1 MAAALIGLGVS
12 LALFLKLERSGKPE
26 TAVRLLAIILIFEL
40 LAAPNEAGQPV
51 GLFRVPVGVD
61 LRPGDF
67 IIPVAVLARIL
78 ARPLPHWIGVPAMLW
93 ASFYAWY
100 SVAVVTGIAW
110 GNPMSDVIFQSRS
123 IVSLAGAM
131 FVAAGVDASK
141 IFAPESIARFGRF
154 FGWIAVV
161 IAVAHL
167 TLTPLSLNVPV
178 FAVKQLGI
186 LGGDARTVLPV
197 LGMFTLAA
205 EVLNQRRRPSVL
217 IPGAAV
223 FMTPFVAV
231 QAGPYLAALTLVLL
245 VVGFSLTST
254 WRRRVGLKALDI
266 AIVGSA
272 LVTLGA
278 ASIFLSG
285 GQSPAVV
292 AQFEDAVLSDSQQ
305 TTTNERYQ
313 LWDEAVEKFYESPVW
328 GYGVGVK
335 GTIERSWPQPS
346 GKATFHNIIFD
357 ISMRS
362 GGAGVLLFLGS
373 LVATVVAALLVW
385 FRCRNDTV
393 AVMSLACMLGMTAIL
408 SRGGVSS
415 MLEASRMSLA
425 VGLLSGLIL
434 SGWRYMKVDE
444 ARQERLEGSQ
454 SGLRLPE
461 EGPFEY
467 ANS

>member
-1 MAAALIGLGVS
+1 
-12 LALFLKLERSGKPE
+12 
-26 TAVRLLAIILIFEL
+26 
-40 LAAPNEAGQPV
+40 
-51 GLFRVPVGVD
+51 
-61 LRPGDF
+61 
-67 IIPVAVLARIL
+67 
-78 ARPLPHWIGVPAMLW
+78 
-93 ASFYAWY
+93 
-100 SVAVVTGIAW
+100 
-110 GNPMSDVIFQSRS
+110 
-123 IVSLAGAM
+123 
-131 FVAAGVDASK
+131 
-141 IFAPESIARFGRF
+141 
-154 FGWIAVV
+154 
-161 IAVAHL
+161 
-167 TLTPLSLNVPV
+167 
-178 FAVKQLGI
+178 
-186 LGGDARTVLPV
+186 
-197 LGMFTLAA
+197 
-205 EVLNQRRRPSVL
+205 
-217 IPGAAV
+217 
-223 FMTPFVAV
+223 MT
-231 QAGPYLAALTLVLL
+231 TM
-245 VVGFSLTST
+245 
-254 WRRRVGLKALDI
+254 I
-266 AIVGSA
+266 
-272 LVTLGA
+272 
-278 ASIFLSG
+278 
-285 GQSPAVV
+285 
-292 AQFEDAVLSDSQQ
+292 EDAVLSDSQQ